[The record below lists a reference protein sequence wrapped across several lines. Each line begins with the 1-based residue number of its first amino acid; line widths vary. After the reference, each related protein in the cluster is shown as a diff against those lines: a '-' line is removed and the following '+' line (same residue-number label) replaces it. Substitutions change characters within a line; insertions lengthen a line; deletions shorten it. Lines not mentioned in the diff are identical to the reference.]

1 MADPQRPLRLLSRG
15 VPRPSIKLA
24 KALEADIL
32 NSRWGWHP
40 WACKP
45 LYPQT
50 NHGPAR
56 SAIGSCVDSGSSM
69 QLLRSDRGNFNRR
82 VRGNCFDLFE
92 LLAAYRAIGLLP
104 SCWERSGGYRYMYS
118 RVQSHVTRNISSGIP
133 FR

>member
-1 MADPQRPLRLLSRG
+1 MADPQRPLRLLSLG

-32 NSRWGWHP
+32 NHRWGWHP

-56 SAIGSCVDSGSSM
+56 SAIGRCVDSDSSM

-92 LLAAYRAIGLLP
+92 LLAAYRAHRLIAVMLGTLQVDIDT
-104 SCWERSGGYRYMYS
+104 CIREY
-118 RVQSHVTRNISSGIP
+118 
-133 FR
+133 